1 MSISRSIL
9 SATRI
14 FPRLSRLSST
24 AHVIQRHQS
33 QDVAP
38 AGGSLVISD
47 SAVSR
52 LKDIAG
58 DQGWLRVAVEGGG
71 CSGFQYKLD
80 LEEEGAGAEVGE
92 DDVIVEKDGA
102 RVVVDQT
109 SLEYLQVDLQSKYYT
124 QRVFTY
130 MFDHRGQQWTITWS
144 LSELD
149 SESLQILK
157 LKEAVVVE
165 QVLISNLNCRCL

>member
-38 AGGSLVISD
+38 AGAGGSLVISD

-109 SLEYLQVDLQSKYYT
+109 SLEYLQVDLQSKYNTY
-124 QRVFTY
+124 RVFTY
-130 MFDHRGQQWTITWS
+130 MIIGGNS
-144 LSELD
+144 GLSCGAYQ
-149 SESLQILK
+149 SWIQNHCKS
-157 LKEAVVVE
+157 
-165 QVLISNLNCRCL
+165 

>member
-14 FPRLSRLSST
+14 FPRLSRLNST

-33 QDVAP
+33 QDVAAAG

-109 SLEYLQVDLQSKYYT
+109 SLEYLQVDLQYKYNT
-124 QRVFTY
+124 
-130 MFDHRGQQWTITWS
+130 
-144 LSELD
+144 
-149 SESLQILK
+149 
-157 LKEAVVVE
+157 
-165 QVLISNLNCRCL
+165 